1 VLHFPTRRRKGDLA
15 GPLAR
20 LSKFREAERSMR
32 ELLKPLR
39 IPRQSTVLSNGL
51 RVIVHRDPTSPI
63 VAVHLMYHAGSKDE
77 RIGRTGLAHL
87 LEHLLF
93 EGSEHCPKGS
103 FDRMLERVGGTNN
116 GSTWFD
122 RTNYYEVVPNHA
134 VELALWLERDR
145 MAHFLP
151 ILDEE
156 ILEVQRSVVMNERRQ
171 VYENRPYGMAHE
183 RLNQLLFPADHPYSW
198 PTIGYMPD
206 LEAMELE
213 DARSFYERF
222 YTPDNAV
229 LVLAGDIGPDEGFL
243 WAEKYM
249 GDIPAG
255 GSPPVQPG
263 PMDPGL
269 PGRTEVMEDR
279 VSFPRIYHANA
290 VAPFGSDDWV
300 ALDVLSYLLADGESS
315 RLQKA
320 LIREGQIAQDVD
332 TYLYPTQLAGIFGF
346 IATAR
351 TGVPAERLISTIDEV
366 IAGVIGEGVS
376 GAELDGAIRRA
387 RKDQLQSFSTVE
399 DRADEL
405 AYATTVLGSPDR
417 LEEMLNHYVEVT
429 ADDVRRVAER
439 YLNPERR
446 ATVIVVPGANG
457 VEEGSDVGDYGA
469 EEEGVHA

>member
-1 VLHFPTRRRKGDLA
+1 MLHFPARRRKGGLA

-20 LSKFREAERSMR
+20 PYKFREIEGSMR
-32 ELLKPLR
+32 ESLKPLR
-39 IPRQSTVLSNGL
+39 IGRQSMVLSNGL
-51 RVIVHRDPTSPI
+51 RVVVHEDRTSPI

-122 RTNYYEVVPNHA
+122 RTNYYEVVPSHA

-151 ILDEE
+151 ILDDE
-156 ILEVQRSVVMNERRQ
+156 ILDVQRSVVMNERRQ

-183 RLNQLLFPADHPYSW
+183 RLNQLLFPPDHPYSW
-198 PTIGYMPD
+198 PTIGYMAD
-206 LEAMELE
+206 LEAMELK
-213 DARSFYERF
+213 DARAFYERF

-229 LVLAGDIGPDEGFL
+229 LVLAGDIGPDQGFA

-255 GSPPVQPG
+255 GNPPVPPG
-263 PMDPGL
+263 PLDPGL
-269 PGRTEVMEDR
+269 SGHTEVMEDR
-279 VSFPRIYHANA
+279 VSFPRVYHANA
-290 VAPFGSDDWV
+290 VAPFGSDDWI
-300 ALDVLSYLLADGESS
+300 ALDVLSYLLADGDSS
-315 RLQKA
+315 RLQRA
-320 LIREGQIAQDVD
+320 LVRDGQIAQDVD
-332 TYLYPTQLAGIFGF
+332 TYLYPTQLTGIFGF

-351 TGVPAERLISTIDEV
+351 SGIPAERLIEAIDEV
-366 IAGVIGEGVS
+366 LIGVIEGGVT
-376 GAELDGAIRRA
+376 GTELDGAIRRA

-399 DRADEL
+399 ERADEL
-405 AYATTVLGSPDR
+405 AYATTILGSPDR
-417 LEEMLNHYVEVT
+417 LEEMLNQYVEVT
-429 ADDVRRVAER
+429 ANDVRRVAER
-439 YLNPERR
+439 YLSPERR
-446 ATVIVVPGANG
+446 ATLIVVPGTNTVDEAD
-457 VEEGSDVGDYGA
+457 DVDA
-469 EEEGVHA
+469 EDMEREDAHA